1 MIQWRFLDTGRLSA
15 SENMAL
21 DEVLLECRARGK
33 SPNTVR
39 VMQFSNPAVLVGFNQ
54 SVEQEARVNYCLEKE
69 IDINRRITGG
79 GAIFFDQTQIG
90 WEVICEKSF
99 LGAGLPNTALFESI
113 CEPVVQA
120 LRELGIQASFRPRND
135 IEVDGRKISGTGG
148 TDEGGALL
156 FQGTLLVDFDVDSML
171 RALRVPVEK
180 LKAKE
185 LESAKDR
192 VTCLKWEL
200 GHVPGPEEIKS
211 LLKRNFESAFRIE
224 LVDGGLT
231 REEEILFNERK
242 MYFES
247 PGWVHKVKSPGNEQS
262 TIHSIHKGDGGI
274 IRTAMNVN
282 MQQERIKSVLITGDF
297 FSFPQRIILNLEA
310 ELKDVKADI
319 GIISEK
325 VEHFF
330 ERTDC
335 TVPGFGASDFIEGVK
350 KCLDKAEITRYG
362 IPLHLAN
369 RINVVNDTF
378 AGIIGKSPRHLLLP
392 YCSKSLSCGWRYK
405 DGCAEC
411 GECSIGNAYTVGN
424 AKNMDI
430 MTIQSFEHLI
440 ETIERLKD
448 EGALSYIGCC
458 CDAFYAKHME
468 DFEISGLPA
477 ILLDIDSTTCYEM
490 GKEENAYEGKFENQT
505 DVNLKLLR
513 MVLDVTI

>member
-1 MIQWRFLDTGRLSA
+1 MEKWRFLDTGRLSA

-21 DEVLLECRARGK
+21 DEVLLECRARGE

-39 VMQFSNPAVLVGFNQ
+39 VMQFSNPSVLVGFNQ
-54 SVEQEARVNYCLEKE
+54 SVEQEARVDYCLESG

-79 GAIFFDQTQIG
+79 GAIFFDRTQIG

-99 LGAGLPNTALFESI
+99 LGAGLPSTTLFESI

-120 LRELGIQASFRPRND
+120 IRELGIRASFRPRND

-148 TDEGGALL
+148 TDEGDALL

-242 MYFES
+242 LFFKS
-247 PGWVHKVKSPGNEQS
+247 PGWVHKVKSPGKEQI

-282 MQQERIKSVLITGDF
+282 LQQKRIKSVLITGDF
-297 FSFPQRIILNLEA
+297 FSFPRRTILDLEA

-335 TVPGFGASDFIEGVK
+335 TVPGFGASDFVEGVK
-350 KCLDKAEITRYG
+350 KCLDKVEITRFG

-369 RINVVNDTF
+369 RINAVNATF
-378 AGIIGKSPRHLLLP
+378 ASVINDRPKHLLLP
-392 YCSKSLSCGWRYK
+392 YCAKSPDCEWRYNE
-405 DGCAEC
+405 GCAEC
-411 GECSIGNAYTVGN
+411 GE
-424 AKNMDI
+424 
-430 MTIQSFEHLI
+430 
-440 ETIERLKD
+440 
-448 EGALSYIGCC
+448 
-458 CDAFYAKHME
+458 
-468 DFEISGLPA
+468 
-477 ILLDIDSTTCYEM
+477 
-490 GKEENAYEGKFENQT
+490 
-505 DVNLKLLR
+505 
-513 MVLDVTI
+513 